1 MIKEIINFSVKFN
14 ENLIDICSIQNRK
27 KREKESMDYRT
38 FIDLKI
44 NLISA
49 LCSNDKFK
57 YALEKYRSFII
68 ENLINCSY
76 EEDIKKRIDMCNNFS
91 EIFIKNISKSLE
103 YLKNC

>member
-14 ENLIDICSIQNRK
+14 VNLIDICSIQNRK
-27 KREKESMDYRT
+27 RREKESMDYRT

-44 NLISA
+44 NQISVSY
-49 LCSNDKFK
+49 SNDKFK

-68 ENLINCSY
+68 ENLINCSF
-76 EEDIKKRIDMCNNFS
+76 EENIKKRINMCNNFS

-103 YLKNC
+103 YLNSS